1 MLSIHR
7 LQMHLPGA
15 YAHRAPG
22 ISRAL
27 GEVLAET
34 KVSDTKVS
42 DTKMIARLSLDAVC
56 ISPHSTDRQVAEAIA
71 GRILSSIRSL

>member
-15 YAHRAPG
+15 YAHRASG
-22 ISRAL
+22 ISQAL

-34 KVSDTKVS
+34 KVSDTQ
-42 DTKMIARLSLDAVC
+42 MIARLSLDAVC